1 VGDSDQDSSSIT
13 GIDVCSGRTPVFEPL
28 ERAERT
34 AHDLVRR
41 WRAETRDEGDAA
53 GVVLEPR
60 VVQTLG
66 LGLHASLPPLV

>member
-1 VGDSDQDSSSIT
+1 M
-13 GIDVCSGRTPVFEPL
+13 FEPL
-28 ERAERT
+28 ERVERT

-66 LGLHASLPPLV
+66 LGFHANLPPLV